1 MLPLRVT
8 LTRKHSSW
16 VIEIIKKTMKGM
28 YAVAAKE
35 RNADV
40 VESKARADPFDLA
53 ARPSARVSTPSRKEG
68 KNEFRT

>member
-1 MLPLRVT
+1 
-8 LTRKHSSW
+8 
-16 VIEIIKKTMKGM
+16 MKGM